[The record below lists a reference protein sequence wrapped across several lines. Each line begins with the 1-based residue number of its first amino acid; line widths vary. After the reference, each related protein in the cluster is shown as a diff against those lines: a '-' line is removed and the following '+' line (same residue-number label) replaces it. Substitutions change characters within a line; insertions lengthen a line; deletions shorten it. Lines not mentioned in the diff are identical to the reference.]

1 MRARRLLAAL
11 LLTAAAAAVAI
22 LLVFLMVPRSTTE
35 APSVQAEAPAPTP
48 PATGIRLVIP
58 TLGVDAPIVTAG
70 RDAKGDMAAPTG
82 PHEVNWYDFTAKPGE
97 PGNAV
102 MAGHLNWR
110 DGTIAVFAKLAT
122 VAPGDPVQVV
132 EDNGQTLRYRV
143 VSVEDVDAFTTDVAT
158 VLNWTA
164 PESLTLI
171 TCSGQFV
178 WTAASYSERT
188 IVRAERIADPST

>member
-1 MRARRLLAAL
+1 MQARRLLAAF
-11 LLTAAAAAVAI
+11 LLTAAASAVAI
-22 LLVFLMVPRSTTE
+22 LWVFLMGPWSSTR
-35 APSVQAEAPAPTP
+35 APSVQAEAPAPTQP
-48 PATGIRLVIP
+48 PTGVRLVIP
-58 TLGVDAPIVTAG
+58 SLGVDAPIVPAG
-70 RDAKGDMAAPTG
+70 KDDKGNMAAPTG
-82 PHEVNWYDFTAKPGE
+82 PHEVNWYEFTAKPGE

-122 VAPGDPVQVV
+122 VAPGDDVRVI
-132 EDNGQTLRYRV
+132 EDNGATLHYRV
-143 VSVEDVDAFTTDVAT
+143 VSVEDVDAFTTDVST

-171 TCSGQFV
+171 TCSGEFV

-188 IVRAERIADPST
+188 IVRAERIADPT